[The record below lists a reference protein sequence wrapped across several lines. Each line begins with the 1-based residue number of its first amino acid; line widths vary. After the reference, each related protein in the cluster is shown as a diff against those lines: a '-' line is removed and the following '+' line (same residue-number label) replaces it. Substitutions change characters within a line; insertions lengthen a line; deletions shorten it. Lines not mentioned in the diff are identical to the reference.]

1 MMIFQRSP
9 NSVKKVILASEK
21 EKREQSKETI
31 VIIADKLEL
40 DG

>member
-1 MMIFQRSP
+1 MIFQRSP
-9 NSVKKVILASEK
+9 NSVEKVILASEK
-21 EKREQSKETI
+21 GKRDQSKETI